1 MGMSRSSSHGEC
13 GITSDRCRGDLPI
26 DYRGIP
32 PTNTKALEKDPFL
45 DVHIFRRFSAVRN
58 YQKGFPEGI
67 PFIPIHCC
75 ARPPTNT
82 YAVRGAA
89 PLSRW
94 SAWRLTPSVS
104 WRTRHP
110 ASKSF
115 GCWICWLGFKASRNI
130 PKYQLRSFQAGW
142 KGLERFDFD
151 HKRVLSWKSS
161 QKGKLL
167 YSQEGYCK
175 IPRCWMMLG
184 FVPSSWALDLEVLN
198 SWT

>member
-142 KGLERFDFD
+142 KGLILTTNEFYPGSH
-151 HKRVLSWKSS
+151 HKKES
-161 QKGKLL
+161 
-167 YSQEGYCK
+167 YCTHK
-175 IPRCWMMLG
+175 KAIARSLDAGWCW
-184 FVPSSWALDLEVLN
+184 DLCHLHEP
-198 SWT
+198 